1 MKVMIISLVIL
12 TAVYK
17 IKAVESHLQCWHCG
31 SDTIGAE
38 DFCGNEF
45 MESNI
50 PDLLKDRNISVLRSC
65 NSTINSEHERAV
77 CRKTIEKINGKEV
90 VKRFCYYTSKS
101 DALDHCK
108 NEPTEKNVRRDF
120 CEDCLTDKCNDAF
133 KFNISWSIFLT
144 ATLLTLLLA
153 YKTQRV

>member
-1 MKVMIISLVIL
+1 MKIMIISLIVL

-17 IKAVESHLQCWHCG
+17 SKAAESTLKCWHCS

-45 MESNI
+45 KESNI
-50 PDLLKDRNISVLRSC
+50 PDLLKERNISVLRSC

-77 CRKTIEKINGKEV
+77 CRKTIEEINGKYV

-101 DALDHCK
+101 DTVDHCR
-108 NEPTEKNVRRDF
+108 NEPTEKNVHRIY
-120 CEDCLTDKCNDAF
+120 CEDCLTDKCNAAF
-133 KFNISWSIFLT
+133 KFNISLNIVITF
-144 ATLLTLLLA
+144 TLLSLSLA
-153 YKTQRV
+153 TKATII